1 MVFELEVIIHLFQL
15 GDFTVGRIKC
25 AVRSAIFFGE
35 KSFFFGGIKA
45 TINGFVKMAFNMKLR
60 QNGLDYLLMARIGGA
75 NKVIIS
81 ELEPRR
87 KGFPDLGEVIAIGLG
102 RLSFANGGLLN
113 FLAVLI
119 EASQKECFL
128 TQAPVGP

>member
-15 GDFTVGRIKC
+15 GDFTIRRIKS
-25 AVRSAIFFGE
+25 AVRAAIFFGE

-60 QNGLDYLLMARIGGA
+60 QNGLDDLLMAGIGGT
-75 NKVIIS
+75 NEIIIS

-87 KGFPDLGEVIAIGLG
+87 KGSPDFGEIIAIGL
-102 RLSFANGGLLN
+102 R
-113 FLAVLI
+113 
-119 EASQKECFL
+119 
-128 TQAPVGP
+128 